1 MSQDMNQQT
10 EERNKTAE
18 AKRPAPA
25 GRRRKRRFGAGF
37 AAGALSVLLIG
48 ICAWGAIGILRG
60 GFPFGTYA
68 SGQVSENDVSAKLD
82 LLNSLIDQYYLYE
95 GEVDEDALAEGIYS
109 GYTAALGDPYT
120 EYYDR
125 EETAALME
133 STSGEFS
140 GIGATMTQ
148 NTDGPGAV
156 ITAVYEGS
164 PAAEAGLQ
172 AGDVISKVDGNDV
185 SGMDLDSIVS
195 LIKGEKGTEVKI
207 TVLRYGQEIETA
219 AVRDIIQM
227 QTVDS
232 VMLDDQVGYI
242 SVSEFDDVTYDQFK
256 SALDSLEAQG
266 MAGLVIDLRNNPGGN
281 LDTVTDML
289 KLLLPEGPIVSI
301 TDKNGDTEEITCD
314 GSNEFT
320 KPLAVLVNQ
329 YSASASEVFCGA
341 VQDYGIGSIVG
352 VTTFGKGV
360 VQQLMDLGDG
370 TCLKVTIAE
379 YYTPSGRSINALVAL
394 TRSSSA
400 LRAKTAYVGGGYEFH
415 SHSGTGIYL
424 LHASMTL
431 PIPVPEYGVNCN
443 AGIIQPARF
452 VKKTVAIEK
461 MLC

>member
-48 ICAWGAIGILRG
+48 ICACGAIGILRG

-379 YYTPSGRSINALVAL
+379 YYTPSGRSINGIGVEPDVEVEYVYDAENPEADNQLETAAETV
-394 TRSSSA
+394 
-400 LRAKTAYVGGGYEFH
+400 RAELQQG
-415 SHSGTGIYL
+415 
-424 LHASMTL
+424 
-431 PIPVPEYGVNCN
+431 
-443 AGIIQPARF
+443 
-452 VKKTVAIEK
+452 
-461 MLC
+461 

>member
-1 MSQDMNQQT
+1 MSQDMSRQT

-172 AGDVISKVDGNDV
+172 AGDVISKVDGSDV

-379 YYTPSGRSINALVAL
+379 YYTPSGRSINGIGVEPDVEVEYVYDAENPEADNQLETAAETV
-394 TRSSSA
+394 
-400 LRAKTAYVGGGYEFH
+400 RAELQQG
-415 SHSGTGIYL
+415 
-424 LHASMTL
+424 
-431 PIPVPEYGVNCN
+431 
-443 AGIIQPARF
+443 
-452 VKKTVAIEK
+452 
-461 MLC
+461 

>member
-1 MSQDMNQQT
+1 MSQDMNRQT

-156 ITAVYEGS
+156 ITAVYEDS

-207 TVLRYGQEIETA
+207 TVLRYGQEIETT

-379 YYTPSGRSINALVAL
+379 YYTPSGRSINGIGVEPDVEVEYVYDAENPEADNQLETAAETV
-394 TRSSSA
+394 
-400 LRAKTAYVGGGYEFH
+400 RAELQQG
-415 SHSGTGIYL
+415 
-424 LHASMTL
+424 
-431 PIPVPEYGVNCN
+431 
-443 AGIIQPARF
+443 
-452 VKKTVAIEK
+452 
-461 MLC
+461 